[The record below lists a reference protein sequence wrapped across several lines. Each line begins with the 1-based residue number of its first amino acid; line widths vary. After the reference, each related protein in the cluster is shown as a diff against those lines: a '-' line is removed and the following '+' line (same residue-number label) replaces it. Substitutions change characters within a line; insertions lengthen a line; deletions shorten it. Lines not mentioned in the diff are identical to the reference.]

1 MHRKFRWFWNYLGA
15 YWHRRAHESALQNDF
30 CSWLRSFRCSTT
42 QIDIGWSCLSPG
54 NIRQCASHKRWKA
67 TAWVLCWHS
76 AWTMKMVRL
85 PIAIC
90 DAAHSIDH
98 SYTSPSLFVI
108 RRPNRILLHP
118 VTNSPALE
126 PIIMC
131 NTWHRSLLHHWTWRG
146 TRPTIA
152 LLLIWQLRRY
162 VYGILKFAY
171 ISMVNCA

>member
-15 YWHRRAHESALQNDF
+15 YWHRRAHESALQSDF
-30 CSWLRSFRCSTT
+30 CSWLRSSRCSTT

-76 AWTMKMVRL
+76 AWTMNQSQYAMRPTV
-85 PIAIC
+85 
-90 DAAHSIDH
+90 SITRIRHRHCLWYDVPTGF
-98 SYTSPSLFVI
+98 SYILSPTAQLWS
-108 RRPNRILLHP
+108 RY
-118 VTNSPALE
+118 
-126 PIIMC
+126 IIC